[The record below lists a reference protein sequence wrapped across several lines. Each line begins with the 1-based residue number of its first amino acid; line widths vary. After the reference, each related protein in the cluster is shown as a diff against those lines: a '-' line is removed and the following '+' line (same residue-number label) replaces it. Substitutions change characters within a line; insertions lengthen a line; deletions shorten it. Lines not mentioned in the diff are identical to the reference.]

1 LETNQ
6 FENAA
11 LFTNNQMEL
20 YPSQPILYLVN
31 GTANRQLD
39 HLDMAIETLSMGLDY
54 IYDNKK
60 LQLDF
65 YKQLSTTFQ
74 LQGNIEASEAF
85 TEKAIALEN
94 N

>member
-1 LETNQ
+1 ETNQ
-6 FENAA
+6 FETAV

-31 GTANRQLD
+31 GTANKQLD

-60 LQLDF
+60 LQHDF
-65 YKQLSTTFQ
+65 YRQLSTTFQ
-74 LQGNIEASEAF
+74 LQGNIEASETF
-85 TEKAIALEN
+85 TKKAMALEN